1 MENSAETNSDKQVE
15 IFEEIDADIREHDK
29 QIKQSRNTI
38 FIVAVIQ
45 FLFGI
50 VSGYQIGGEMGWLV
64 FGVAGFIAIIFF
76 LLGILTKKKPYTAI
90 LITLIFYSSLLVIDL
105 VIQPSTVLKGII
117 IKLFIIGYLVRG
129 LGKAKEAQ
137 HWAKAY
143 KK

>member
-1 MENSAETNSDKQVE
+1 MENSTEPNSDKPVD
-15 IFEEIDADIREHDK
+15 IFEEIDFDIREHNK

-50 VSGYQIGGEMGWLV
+50 VSGHQIGGEMGWLV
-64 FGVAGFIAIIFF
+64 FGVAGFIAIIF
-76 LLGILTKKKPYTAI
+76 LILGIWTKKKPYTAI
-90 LITLIFYSSLLVIDL
+90 LIALIFYSSLLVIDL
-105 VIQPSTVLKGII
+105 IILPSTVVKGII

-137 HWAKAY
+137 HWAKAF